1 MKECCANPTSDWK
14 NIRFPSNHIR
24 LWNIFMCMC
33 VLYCHRFQEIWL
45 LHGASRRYIF
55 LLWFIFE
62 SVWLHA
68 MCTNFRAQF
77 EIIHAFATV
86 LTHQK
91 ELLFHDL
98 FCGGSFDMQSSWCS
112 LCCHFVFH
120 LEIHVDCSWCVYHVR
135 SLWSGEWHI
144 KTSTWRPLLLKNK
157 YDRLNICRGL
167 LALVCI
173 FAGRRKWEITSDL
186 VEKVTLET
194 KTQLKFQDEIETSSK
209 TPRLQTWRSRPR
221 LETSKFL
228 HFAEIFWKNFVITS
242 DLNFCKFL
250 SFSPCV
256 LVVSYPQIQQTKN
269 LWIIEILIQYTT
281 SLKYSK
287 SQDLKPSIPRQCLKH
302 SRPRLTK
309 IGFEVRLET

>member
-1 MKECCANPTSDWK
+1 MQQPGSQTWNGGAPISNGGAGHHCPPRWWRPCVVVNVCAHVVERFGEGKKIGCFFFFVMKECCANPTSDWK

-120 LEIHVDCSWCVYHVR
+120 LEIHVGCSWCVYHVR
-135 SLWSGEWHI
+135 
-144 KTSTWRPLLLKNK
+144 
-157 YDRLNICRGL
+157 
-167 LALVCI
+167 
-173 FAGRRKWEITSDL
+173 
-186 VEKVTLET
+186 
-194 KTQLKFQDEIETSSK
+194 
-209 TPRLQTWRSRPR
+209 
-221 LETSKFL
+221 
-228 HFAEIFWKNFVITS
+228 
-242 DLNFCKFL
+242 
-250 SFSPCV
+250 
-256 LVVSYPQIQQTKN
+256 
-269 LWIIEILIQYTT
+269 
-281 SLKYSK
+281 
-287 SQDLKPSIPRQCLKH
+287 
-302 SRPRLTK
+302 
-309 IGFEVRLET
+309 